1 MSYKAYVVKVD
12 QLRPHTNADRL
23 QIATFFGNDTI
34 VDLKVKAGDCGV
46 YFPSDGQLSERFC
59 QVNNL
64 VRRKDENG
72 NEVGGYL
79 DPVKR
84 NIKPLKLRGEKSDGL
99 YLPLTCLADFCAIS
113 DLKPGDTIDV
123 VNGEEICRKYIPR
136 QAKTT
141 GKSGSGRNRTAKA
154 NIAPTFYEHVET
166 EQLAYNLNKFKAG
179 DVVQLTLKMHGCF
192 AYDTR
197 VRMANGKQK
206 RIQNIKP
213 GDKVLAYNFETGRF
227 ESADVIKTF
236 RNDPSNEW
244 RKVKIS
250 RDHIRGDKRGS
261 FKCTP
266 NHPFWV
272 EEQKR
277 WVEAKDLTPGMD
289 ISCAIPSL
297 IMTEQQKD
305 IVIGNLLGDGY
316 VVDFDHK
323 TAEVQTSSKD
333 ECYIDYLVGVSGGLY
348 KKSPHVYMSG
358 YETKVFRARTTRSAD
373 LFNYLDRYIS
383 WSSSVK
389 ENRLKPE
396 FVDAFSPLSLAIMY
410 MDDGSLSHSDV
421 QRDRASFAICNFN
434 EHDANII
441 CDCFRKFDIEPTLYL
456 SDGEYYRIRLNTAE
470 AYKMFNLIKK
480 YIPPCMAY
488 KLPEEIR
495 NTYVYD
501 RSIANTLPAEQ
512 GFVFTKQSVL
522 SNEEIIAAHGWYEYD
537 LQTSLGNYM
546 VGYSIVHN
554 TSGRTG
560 YLPLVVEGKRTLL
573 QKLLRKHPHTHLEY
587 GYITGTRR
595 VVLANGHTGGW
606 YESDDFRHAMAKKFE
621 GKLLRGEVVYYEIV
635 GFQGPNGAPIM
646 GQVQNSKIKDKEFS
660 KRYGD
665 VTTFSYGCDQSGNYD
680 TTPPCC
686 EVYVY
691 RMTMVNED
699 GDVVEYSP
707 AQIKYRCEQMGV
719 QTVMEFETF
728 VIPQEIRK
736 LDDNGDIVNMTAGEY
751 VVRKV
756 EKYFDGPDPIGKT
769 HVREGVVARILNRN
783 NFAVYKHKNFSF
795 KILSGIAVDELSSEQ
810 ADTID
815 QDILEEM

>member
-123 VNGEEICRKYIPR
+123 VNGEEICRKYIPH
-136 QAKTT
+136 QNHA
-141 GKSGSGRNRTAKA
+141 SGGHRSGGQRKARA

-166 EQLAYNLNKFKAG
+166 EQLAYNLDKFKAG
-179 DVVQLTLKMHGCF
+179 DVIQLTLKMHG
-192 AYDTR
+192 
-197 VRMANGKQK
+197 
-206 RIQNIKP
+206 
-213 GDKVLAYNFETGRF
+213 
-227 ESADVIKTF
+227 
-236 RNDPSNEW
+236 
-244 RKVKIS
+244 
-250 RDHIRGDKRGS
+250 
-261 FKCTP
+261 
-266 NHPFWV
+266 
-272 EEQKR
+272 
-277 WVEAKDLTPGMD
+277 
-289 ISCAIPSL
+289 
-297 IMTEQQKD
+297 
-305 IVIGNLLGDGY
+305 
-316 VVDFDHK
+316 
-323 TAEVQTSSKD
+323 
-333 ECYIDYLVGVSGGLY
+333 
-348 KKSPHVYMSG
+348 
-358 YETKVFRARTTRSAD
+358 
-373 LFNYLDRYIS
+373 
-383 WSSSVK
+383 
-389 ENRLKPE
+389 
-396 FVDAFSPLSLAIMY
+396 
-410 MDDGSLSHSDV
+410 
-421 QRDRASFAICNFN
+421 
-434 EHDANII
+434 
-441 CDCFRKFDIEPTLYL
+441 
-456 SDGEYYRIRLNTAE
+456 
-470 AYKMFNLIKK
+470 
-480 YIPPCMAY
+480 
-488 KLPEEIR
+488 
-495 NTYVYD
+495 
-501 RSIANTLPAEQ
+501 
-512 GFVFTKQSVL
+512 
-522 SNEEIIAAHGWYEYD
+522 
-537 LQTSLGNYM
+537 
-546 VGYSIVHN
+546 

-560 YLPLVVEGKRTLL
+560 YLPLVTDDKRTFFQRLF
-573 QKLLRKHPHTHLEY
+573 RKPAHTHLEY

-621 GKLLRGEVVYYEIV
+621 GKLLRGEVAYYEIV

-660 KRYGD
+660 KQYGD
-665 VTTFSYGCDQSGNYD
+665 VTTFSYGCEQSGNYD

-719 QTVMEFETF
+719 NVVPEFGTF
-728 VIPQEIRK
+728 VIPPDPVRI
-736 LDDNGDIVNMTAGEY
+736 DDDGHVVDMSPGEY

-756 EKYFDGPDPIGKT
+756 ECYFDGPDPIGKT
-769 HVREGVVARILNRN
+769 HVREGVVARILNRPS
-783 NFAVYKHKNFSF
+783 FAVYKMKNFSF
-795 KILSGIAVDELSSEQ
+795 KILEGIIKDEADAPDMEEAQEEVSE
-810 ADTID
+810 
-815 QDILEEM
+815 